1 MILIAGPCVIESR
14 ELIMQVAES
23 LRKFNEM
30 SGVEFYFKSSFD
42 KANRTSISSFRG
54 PGLQRGCEI
63 LAEVKEKFG
72 YKILTDIHES
82 YQAEPVARVADVLQ
96 IPAFLCRQ
104 TDLLVAAA
112 NTQAVINIKKG
123 QFLSPQAMKHSVE
136 KVLQTRSARAYTT
149 QNGAAFSDTK
159 AAQNSACSDDAEICG
174 ASSGARSSTDSG
186 SSALGAQNSCGTGQ
200 DAQNFIHTCGA
211 KSGAESTAKSTA
223 TPCAAQSDNEAQS
236 TSQPNLSHTCN
247 AQDGSISAAQS
258 ALQPSG
264 EGMHDL
270 ARRYGV
276 WLTERGSTF
285 GYGNLIVDMRSLPI
299 MREFAPVIFDATH
312 SVQMP
317 SIGATSGGDSR
328 FVPYLA
334 RAAAAVGVD
343 GFFYET
349 HPDPAHALSDGPNM
363 LNLQQL
369 ERVVAQTLAIQKA
382 LGF

>member
-82 YQAEPVARVADVLQ
+82 YQAEPAARVADVLQ

-112 NTQAVINIKKG
+112 STQAVVNIKKG

-136 KVLQTRSARAYTT
+136 KVLQTRSARAYTP
-149 QNGAAFSDTK
+149 QSGAASSDTK
-159 AAQNSACSDDAEICG
+159 AAQNSACSDDAEIYS
-174 ASSGARSSTDSG
+174 AQSSKDSG
-186 SSALGAQNSCGTGQ
+186 SSVLGAQNSCGTGQ
-200 DAQNFIHTCGA
+200 DAQNFIHTYGA
-211 KSGAESTAKSTA
+211 KSGAENAAKGTA

-236 TSQPNLSHTCN
+236 ASQLNFSHTCN
-247 AQDGSISAAQS
+247 AQDGSQS
-258 ALQPSG
+258 ASQPSG